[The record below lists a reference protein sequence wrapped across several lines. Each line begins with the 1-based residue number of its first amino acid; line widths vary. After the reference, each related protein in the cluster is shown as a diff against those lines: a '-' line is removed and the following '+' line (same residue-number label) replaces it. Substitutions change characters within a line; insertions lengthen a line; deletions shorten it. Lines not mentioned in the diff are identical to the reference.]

1 VNRKVTYSLSDSA
14 DGYFSVDQS
23 SGIIILEHPL
33 DRELQSSY
41 NITVKASDQSIVLTL
56 SSFATVTITVLDI
69 NDNPPVFERRDY
81 LVTVPEDTSPGTEV
95 LSVFATSQDIGTNA
109 EIAYLIRSGN
119 EKGKF
124 RINSKTGVISIFE
137 ALDFES
143 CKDFYLVVEAK
154 DGGTPALSAVTTV
167 NVNVTDVN
175 DNAPKFSQA
184 VYSAVISEDAAVGDS
199 VIMLIAEDLD
209 SPPNGQ
215 IHFSIVDGDQDNEF
229 SVDPVLGL
237 VKVKKKLDRER
248 ISGYSLVIQARDSGT
263 PPLSS
268 SVTVNVDISDVNDN
282 SPVFTPANY
291 TAVIQEN
298 KPVGTSILQ
307 LVVTDKDSFHNGPPF
322 TFTIL
327 TGNEEEEFTLDPHGV
342 LRSAVIFKHMVATE
356 YVLCVQAKDSGKPQ
370 QVSHTYVQVRVIE
383 ESIHK
388 PTAIPLEIFIVTMED
403 DFPGG
408 VIGKIH
414 ATDQDV
420 YDVLTYTLKSEQ
432 KSLFKV
438 NSHDGKIIA
447 LGGLDNGKYVLNV
460 SVSDGRFQVP
470 IDVVVHVEQ
479 LLQEMLQNTVTIR
492 FENVSPEDFVGLH
505 MHGFRRTLRNA
516 VLSQKQDSLHI
527 ISIQPVAGSNQLDML
542 FAVQMHTGGFYKPA
556 YLIQKLTNARRHL
569 ENVIRISAIL
579 EKNCSG
585 LDCQEQHCEQSL
597 SIDSH
602 SLMTYSTARISFVCP
617 RFYRNVR
624 CMCNGHTSL
633 SFAGNSYIKYRVS
646 ENSKKE
652 EFKLAL
658 RLRTL
663 QSNGIIMY
671 TRANPCIIL
680 KIVDGKL
687 WFQLDCG
694 NGPGILGISGRAV
707 NDGSWHSVFLEL
719 NRNFTSLSLDDSYVE
734 RRKAP
739 LYFQTLSTDSSVYF
753 GAQVQVDNVRSLTDK
768 RTTQVLSGFQG
779 CLDSVV
785 LNNNELPLQNK
796 RSSFAEVVGLTE
808 LKLGCVL
815 YPDACERHPCQNG
828 GTCTAVPSGGYLCN
842 CLSQF
847 TGRNCESEITAC
859 FPNPCRNGGSC
870 DPIGNAFIC
879 NCKNG
884 LTGVTCE
891 EDINECEREECENGG
906 SCVNIFGSFLCN
918 CTPGYVGQYCGLRPV
933 VVPNIQAGH
942 SYVGKEELIGIAV
955 VLFVIFVLIVLFI
968 IFRKKVFRKN
978 YSRNNITLVQDPATA
993 ALLNKSNGIQFKN
1006 IRNSGDSRN
1015 IYQEV
1020 GPPQVPVRPMAYTP
1034 CFQSDSRNNLDKIV
1048 DGLGVEHQEMT
1059 TFHPESP
1066 RILTARRG
1074 VVVCSVAPNLPA
1086 VSPCRS
1092 DCDSIR
1098 KSTWDAGTERSNKG
1112 SNSEVQSLSSFQ
1124 SDSGDDNASIVT
1136 VIQLV
1141 NNVVDTIENEVS
1153 VMDQGQN
1160 YNRAYHWDTS
1170 DWMPSAR
1177 LSDIEEVPNFETT
1190 DGGSAHHGS
1199 TRELETDYYLGGY
1212 DIDSDYP
1219 PPHEEEFLSQDQLPP
1234 PLPEDYPDQY
1244 ETLPP
1249 SQPVSMASTLSPDC
1263 RRRPHFHPSQYLP
1276 PHQFPHETDTTGSQT
1291 GNEFSTFAVG
1301 PSQNTEN
1308 VSAGKM
1314 PLSLHNSLDASS
1326 SDVSASCGFDDS
1338 EVAMSDFESVEEL
1351 NLENVHI
1358 PFVETQHQTQV

>member
-1 VNRKVTYSLSDSA
+1 MFPFASLSGVNRKVTYSLSDSA
-14 DGYFSVDQS
+14 DGFFSVDRS

-56 SSFATVTITVLDI
+56 SSFSTVTITVLDI

-175 DNAPKFSQA
+175 DNAPTFSQA

-199 VIMLIAEDLD
+199 VLMLIAEDLD

-215 IHFSIVDGDQDNEF
+215 IHFSIVSGDQDNEF

-248 ISGYSLVIQARDSGT
+248 ISGYSLVVQARDSGT

-342 LRSAVIFKHMVATE
+342 LRSAVIFKHMVSTE

-479 LLQEMLQNTVTIR
+479 LVQEMLQNTVTIR

-527 ISIQPVAGSNQLDML
+527 ISIQPVAGSSQLDML
-542 FAVQMHTGGFYKPA
+542 FAVQMHSGGFYKPA

-624 CMCNGHTSL
+624 CMCNGEYCSL
-633 SFAGNSYIKYRVS
+633 FPSHHC
-646 ENSKKE
+646 
-652 EFKLAL
+652 
-658 RLRTL
+658 TL
-663 QSNGIIMY
+663 CNRIHFIPLMQI
-671 TRANPCIIL
+671 RR
-680 KIVDGKL
+680 
-687 WFQLDCG
+687 
-694 NGPGILGISGRAV
+694 GISIQSTKARLA
-707 NDGSWHSVFLEL
+707 DAWWEL
-719 NRNFTSLSLDDSYVE
+719 IS
-734 RRKAP
+734 
-739 LYFQTLSTDSSVYF
+739 
-753 GAQVQVDNVRSLTDK
+753 
-768 RTTQVLSGFQG
+768 
-779 CLDSVV
+779 
-785 LNNNELPLQNK
+785 
-796 RSSFAEVVGLTE
+796 
-808 LKLGCVL
+808 
-815 YPDACERHPCQNG
+815 
-828 GTCTAVPSGGYLCN
+828 
-842 CLSQF
+842 
-847 TGRNCESEITAC
+847 
-859 FPNPCRNGGSC
+859 
-870 DPIGNAFIC
+870 
-879 NCKNG
+879 
-884 LTGVTCE
+884 
-891 EDINECEREECENGG
+891 
-906 SCVNIFGSFLCN
+906 
-918 CTPGYVGQYCGLRPV
+918 
-933 VVPNIQAGH
+933 QAG
-942 SYVGKEELIGIAV
+942 EELFMFTDV
-955 VLFVIFVLIVLFI
+955 
-968 IFRKKVFRKN
+968 
-978 YSRNNITLVQDPATA
+978 
-993 ALLNKSNGIQFKN
+993 NG
-1006 IRNSGDSRN
+1006 
-1015 IYQEV
+1015 
-1020 GPPQVPVRPMAYTP
+1020 
-1034 CFQSDSRNNLDKIV
+1034 
-1048 DGLGVEHQEMT
+1048 
-1059 TFHPESP
+1059 
-1066 RILTARRG
+1066 
-1074 VVVCSVAPNLPA
+1074 
-1086 VSPCRS
+1086 
-1092 DCDSIR
+1092 
-1098 KSTWDAGTERSNKG
+1098 
-1112 SNSEVQSLSSFQ
+1112 SL
-1124 SDSGDDNASIVT
+1124 
-1136 VIQLV
+1136 
-1141 NNVVDTIENEVS
+1141 
-1153 VMDQGQN
+1153 
-1160 YNRAYHWDTS
+1160 
-1170 DWMPSAR
+1170 
-1177 LSDIEEVPNFETT
+1177 
-1190 DGGSAHHGS
+1190 
-1199 TRELETDYYLGGY
+1199 
-1212 DIDSDYP
+1212 
-1219 PPHEEEFLSQDQLPP
+1219 
-1234 PLPEDYPDQY
+1234 
-1244 ETLPP
+1244 
-1249 SQPVSMASTLSPDC
+1249 
-1263 RRRPHFHPSQYLP
+1263 
-1276 PHQFPHETDTTGSQT
+1276 
-1291 GNEFSTFAVG
+1291 
-1301 PSQNTEN
+1301 
-1308 VSAGKM
+1308 
-1314 PLSLHNSLDASS
+1314 
-1326 SDVSASCGFDDS
+1326 
-1338 EVAMSDFESVEEL
+1338 
-1351 NLENVHI
+1351 
-1358 PFVETQHQTQV
+1358 

>member
-1 VNRKVTYSLSDSA
+1 MKLVKGLEHKFDEEWLRELGLFSLEKRGLRGDLIALYNYLKGGVNRKVTYSLADSA
-14 DGYFSVDQS
+14 DGYFSVDRS

-41 NITVKASDQSIVLTL
+41 NISVKASDQSIVLTL

-109 EIAYLIRSGN
+109 EIAYVIRSGN

-124 RINSKTGVISIFE
+124 RINSKTGAISIFE
-137 ALDFES
+137 ALDYES

-175 DNAPKFSQA
+175 DNAPKFSQV
-184 VYSAVISEDAAVGDS
+184 VYSAVISEDAAIGDS

-209 SPPNGQ
+209 SPSNGQ
-215 IHFSIVDGDQDNEF
+215 IHFSIVNGDRDNEF

-327 TGNEEEEFTLDPHGV
+327 TGNEEEEFTLDPQGV

-542 FAVQMHTGGFYKPA
+542 FAVQMHNSGFYKPA

-624 CMCNGHTSL
+624 CMCNGGL
-633 SFAGNSYIKYRVS
+633 CPG
-646 ENSKKE
+646 
-652 EFKLAL
+652 
-658 RLRTL
+658 
-663 QSNGIIMY
+663 SNDPCLEKPCPGDMQCVGY
-671 TRANPCIIL
+671 EANRRPFICQCPP
-680 KIVDGKL
+680 GKL
-687 WFQLDCG
+687 GEC
-694 NGPGILGISGRAV
+694 SAV
-707 NDGSWHSVFLEL
+707 GLYEDHDQVSIEKFPLAWLNPRPVKHAAEKTGLFLEAVMPDVFLPWA
-719 NRNFTSLSLDDSYVE
+719 
-734 RRKAP
+734 K
-739 LYFQTLSTDSSVYF
+739 LY
-753 GAQVQVDNVRSLTDK
+753 N
-768 RTTQVLSGFQG
+768 
-779 CLDSVV
+779 
-785 LNNNELPLQNK
+785 
-796 RSSFAEVVGLTE
+796 
-808 LKLGCVL
+808 
-815 YPDACERHPCQNG
+815 
-828 GTCTAVPSGGYLCN
+828 
-842 CLSQF
+842 
-847 TGRNCESEITAC
+847 
-859 FPNPCRNGGSC
+859 
-870 DPIGNAFIC
+870 
-879 NCKNG
+879 
-884 LTGVTCE
+884 
-891 EDINECEREECENGG
+891 
-906 SCVNIFGSFLCN
+906 
-918 CTPGYVGQYCGLRPV
+918 
-933 VVPNIQAGH
+933 
-942 SYVGKEELIGIAV
+942 
-955 VLFVIFVLIVLFI
+955 
-968 IFRKKVFRKN
+968 
-978 YSRNNITLVQDPATA
+978 
-993 ALLNKSNGIQFKN
+993 
-1006 IRNSGDSRN
+1006 
-1015 IYQEV
+1015 
-1020 GPPQVPVRPMAYTP
+1020 
-1034 CFQSDSRNNLDKIV
+1034 
-1048 DGLGVEHQEMT
+1048 
-1059 TFHPESP
+1059 
-1066 RILTARRG
+1066 
-1074 VVVCSVAPNLPA
+1074 
-1086 VSPCRS
+1086 
-1092 DCDSIR
+1092 
-1098 KSTWDAGTERSNKG
+1098 
-1112 SNSEVQSLSSFQ
+1112 
-1124 SDSGDDNASIVT
+1124 
-1136 VIQLV
+1136 
-1141 NNVVDTIENEVS
+1141 
-1153 VMDQGQN
+1153 
-1160 YNRAYHWDTS
+1160 
-1170 DWMPSAR
+1170 
-1177 LSDIEEVPNFETT
+1177 
-1190 DGGSAHHGS
+1190 
-1199 TRELETDYYLGGY
+1199 
-1212 DIDSDYP
+1212 
-1219 PPHEEEFLSQDQLPP
+1219 
-1234 PLPEDYPDQY
+1234 
-1244 ETLPP
+1244 
-1249 SQPVSMASTLSPDC
+1249 
-1263 RRRPHFHPSQYLP
+1263 
-1276 PHQFPHETDTTGSQT
+1276 
-1291 GNEFSTFAVG
+1291 
-1301 PSQNTEN
+1301 
-1308 VSAGKM
+1308 
-1314 PLSLHNSLDASS
+1314 
-1326 SDVSASCGFDDS
+1326 
-1338 EVAMSDFESVEEL
+1338 
-1351 NLENVHI
+1351 
-1358 PFVETQHQTQV
+1358 